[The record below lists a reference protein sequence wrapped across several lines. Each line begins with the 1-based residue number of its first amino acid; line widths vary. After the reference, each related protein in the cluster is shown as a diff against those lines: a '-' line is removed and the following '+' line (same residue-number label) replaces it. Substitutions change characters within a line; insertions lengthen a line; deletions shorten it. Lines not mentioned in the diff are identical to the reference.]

1 MLLWEKRL
9 PGCILQCLKFVRFSG
24 WKAGKVFDLLEKKD
38 QEAKRLWDVYT
49 DFLAVALNNIHMI
62 LDCNIILGGYVG
74 SYAEPYMPD
83 IWRKVL
89 ERNTFADDGQFVN
102 SCKYGIALGAALQVI
117 ENFVKEI

>member
-1 MLLWEKRL
+1 M
-9 PGCILQCLKFVRFSG
+9 
-24 WKAGKVFDLLEKKD
+24 
-38 QEAKRLWDVYT
+38 
-49 DFLAVALNNIHMI
+49 
-62 LDCNIILGGYVG
+62 G

-102 SCKYGIALGAALQVI
+102 SCKYGIGSAALGAALQVI